1 MPTEGKDKNML
12 ELHPNYIEKNG
23 RAEFVV
29 LAIEEFQALRDQLED
44 LEDLLDLRNAKKEQ
58 AEAPTVTLDQMKREL
73 K

>member
-1 MPTEGKDKNML
+1 ML